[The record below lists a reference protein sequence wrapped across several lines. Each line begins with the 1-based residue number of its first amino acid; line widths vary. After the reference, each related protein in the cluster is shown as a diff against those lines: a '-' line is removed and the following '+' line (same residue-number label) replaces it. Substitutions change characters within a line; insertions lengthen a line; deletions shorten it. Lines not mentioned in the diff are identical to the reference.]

1 MKITKDIYAGSL
13 SLLTDLYQITMA
25 YGYWKSGNMDKEA
38 VFNLFFRK
46 NPFQSGFTV
55 ACGLEYVIDYLK
67 NFKFREDDLAYL
79 ETLEGNDGQPLF
91 ETGFLDYLR
100 TMEFSCDIDAVAEG
114 SIVFPHE
121 PLIRV
126 KGSLI
131 QGQLIETPLLNIINF
146 QSLIATKSARIR
158 QAAGNQTVLEFG
170 LRRAQGIDGGLAAS
184 RAAYIGGASGTSN
197 VMAGKIF
204 GIPVKGTH
212 AHSWVMSFEDEL
224 EAFKVYAESMPNNCI
239 FLVDTYDTI
248 TGIKRAIEAGKILKE
263 KGYKM
268 VGIRLDS
275 GDLAYFSNQAR
286 KLLDQAGFQET
297 VIVASNDLDENIIT
311 SLKMQDADIDVWGI
325 GTKLV
330 TAYDQPALGGVYK
343 VTAIR
348 QNPES
353 QWEYK
358 MKLSEQAI
366 KISNPGI
373 LQMRRFYDEDGSA
386 IGDMIYDM
394 EIPESTNK
402 YYQII
407 DPLDHTRSKKINK
420 NVTQRELLTSIFKK
434 GKLVY
439 ESPNIEVMKT
449 HCQQELQTFHRG
461 IRRFINPHQYP
472 VGLEKNLH
480 QLKTDLI
487 LTLRKK

>member
-348 QNPES
+348 QNPEN

-386 IGDMIYDM
+386 IGDMIYDT

>member
-386 IGDMIYDM
+386 IGDMIYDT

>member
-386 IGDMIYDM
+386 IGDMIYDT

-487 LTLRKK
+487 LTLREK